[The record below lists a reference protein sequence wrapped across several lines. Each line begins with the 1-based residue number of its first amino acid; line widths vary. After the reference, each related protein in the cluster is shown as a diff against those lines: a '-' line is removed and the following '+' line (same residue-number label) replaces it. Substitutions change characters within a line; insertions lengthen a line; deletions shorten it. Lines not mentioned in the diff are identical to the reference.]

1 MTKKALL
8 EKLRELARMDEAE
21 HAHREAD
28 LAIIEFIGD
37 TEIAQAFDDVEKW
50 YA

>member
-8 EKLRELARMDEAE
+8 EKLRELAREGDTE

-28 LAIIEFIGD
+28 LALIEFIGD
-37 TEIAQAFDDVEKW
+37 IEIAQAFDDMEKW
-50 YA
+50 YG